1 MSEPGTSATSVEGV
15 EVDVDAV
22 ATAVRTSPG
31 VDDLDAGRLVH
42 LGTYLPGRMVPGVR
56 VDEATVTVQVRT
68 RWNVPM
74 PEVAAQIRARVAPL
88 VGGRRID
95 VVVADLTDPP
105 SDSPDSPDSPARPA
119 APDVPA
125 LPAAAATTPPPSST
139 TTGVTQT

>member
-1 MSEPGTSATSVEGV
+1 MTSPGPSTDD
-15 EVDVDAV
+15 VDVDAV
-22 ATAVRTSPG
+22 VTAVRTSPG
-31 VDDLDAGRLVH
+31 VDDLDAGRLVR

-74 PEVAAQIRARVAPL
+74 PEIAAQIRARVAPL

-105 SDSPDSPDSPARPA
+105 SEQGDAPALPA

-125 LPAAAATTPPPSST
+125 LPAAPTPAFPSPPT